1 MRDNFSTRSRRG
13 DQWATAALHPQLRR
27 PRGQMRIEARPTATN
42 TTNATVAQRIPLYP
56 STRGGKAATAPEPQA
71 RAAE

>member
-1 MRDNFSTRSRRG
+1 M
-13 DQWATAALHPQLRR
+13 TAALTPAAPPSSCRTDIGSDEN
-27 PRGQMRIEARPTATN
+27 RGKAHSHD
-42 TTNATVAQRIPLYP
+42 TTNATVAPENPLYP